1 MNIPRIK
8 LQWGTAKQQPGNWY
22 LGLLGFYQRKSGGRS
37 QGLAIS
43 LRGAVLWGLA
53 ACVAGYFAVAGYVFW
68 KLDQRAYNFV
78 KYEDILLFPVRKDEI
93 DRLRGQAS
101 IAEGFD
107 ELKVGNWRGGVM
119 LLRIGLEK
127 NPRDLRA
134 RLEVAK
140 FFIAAKLRVK
150 AKETLMEGLSY
161 GYPGRA
167 YLESVLDNVTAGE
180 DYELVVELCDRAL
193 ALHDPTQ
200 HPAADRR
207 WLLEKRIRALLA
219 EERSEDALEFAERM
233 VGGIDD
239 MVLSELRLLALLQA
253 KRLEDAVAFAEE
265 WRTRSGETSQ
275 VLRFLARTY
284 RETGQLE
291 DMAAVLDRMRR
302 LTPAD
307 PRPRAFGII
316 QLMLSGREATAREQL
331 DDYIFRFGGTVESF
345 ILIANPLAEIKRLPE
360 LELVLA
366 AAAERGMRDV
376 RLSSARLQALMG
388 ERRWTEATIQLENL
402 QASLPPDG
410 LNRGTMLE
418 LFGVIIGAAS
428 DPAEGAQTN
437 LTNYLSVRQLPM
449 SAYRQ
454 TITVLRD
461 TGRIGTAREVVRL
474 AEGVFPDNRY
484 LVNMRTELDT
494 EIAAARET
502 AEAGRVVKVADPAL
516 VSADTFY
523 AELQTIRA
531 ADGELAALALIRE
544 LRQTAPAWMGREA
557 EPLGRLELELYAAG
571 DDLVALQ
578 AATRRYVNTDSVRIQ
593 AAVTVAT
600 TLFEAGA
607 TSEARVVLDEL
618 LRRVPEQPA
627 ALALKAKWF
636 PPPKPEELPASGQPA
651 TEAAIQATAP

>member
-1 MNIPRIK
+1 M
-8 LQWGTAKQQPGNWY
+8 
-22 LGLLGFYQRKSGGRS
+22 
-37 QGLAIS
+37 LA
-43 LRGAVLWGLA
+43 
-53 ACVAGYFAVAGYVFW
+53 
-68 KLDQRAYNFV
+68 
-78 KYEDILLFPVRKDEI
+78 
-93 DRLRGQAS
+93 GQ
-101 IAEGFD
+101 
-107 ELKVGNWRGGVM
+107 
-119 LLRIGLEK
+119 
-127 NPRDLRA
+127 
-134 RLEVAK
+134 
-140 FFIAAKLRVK
+140 
-150 AKETLMEGLSY
+150 
-161 GYPGRA
+161 
-167 YLESVLDNVTAGE
+167 
-180 DYELVVELCDRAL
+180 
-193 ALHDPTQ
+193 
-200 HPAADRR
+200 
-207 WLLEKRIRALLA
+207 
-219 EERSEDALEFAERM
+219 
-233 VGGIDD
+233 
-239 MVLSELRLLALLQA
+239 
-253 KRLEDAVAFAEE
+253 
-265 WRTRSGETSQ
+265 
-275 VLRFLARTY
+275 
-284 RETGQLE
+284 
-291 DMAAVLDRMRR
+291 
-302 LTPAD
+302 
-307 PRPRAFGII
+307 
-316 QLMLSGREATAREQL
+316 EATAREQL
-331 DDYIFRFGGTVESF
+331 NDYIFRFGGTVESF

-376 RLSSARLQALMG
+376 RLSAARLQALMG
-388 ERRWTEATIQLENL
+388 ERRWSEATIQLENL

-418 LFGVIIGAAS
+418 LFEVIIGAAS

-437 LTNYLSVRQLPM
+437 LTNYLSIRQLPM

-502 AEAGRVVKVADPAL
+502 AEAGRVVNVAAPSL

-544 LRQTAPAWMGREA
+544 LRQTAPAWMGRET

-593 AAVTVAT
+593 ATVTVAT

-607 TSEARVVLDEL
+607 TREARVVLDEL
-618 LRRVPEQPA
+618 LRRVPEQPT

-636 PPPKPEELPASGQPA
+636 PPPKPEELPASGQTA